1 MTGPSDAIV
10 RELEGLRALARAL
23 VAGSADAEDLVQDTA
38 VDALGHPP
46 ELDRPV
52 RPWLATVLRNRR
64 KMDRRSEA
72 RRRQRELAAASAT
85 DVAADAPEALDRARV
100 LERLSAAL
108 VALDEPFRTA
118 IVRRYLDGE
127 SAAAIARALDVPAGT
142 VRWRIMTGLERLRA
156 ALDDGAP
163 RWRRALVPFLPLVK
177 GAAAVKLKTQIVVW
191 IVLLLCLGGGGA
203 WLAWHHHA
211 AAPPATAAATGSARP
226 IVKPQLPAGS
236 AQQPVADPLPGQGR
250 AIAADD
256 PAPGGVVRGRVI
268 NWSTGAGV
276 AGADLGFAT
285 DSGMVTVHSQADGAF
300 ELAPPAPT
308 SLTLATIAAA
318 GFLPYAP
325 EYEHSSIHVVLA
337 QGRSVSG
344 LTVFLFPAIDYR
356 GVVVDA
362 TNQPVAGAKVRLLGT
377 PQGEQ
382 QIDKLATEWTSGADG
397 AFTFHAAD
405 DAVFEATKGAQ
416 RGWARLTGDVA
427 ITHVMKIQIGTAPA
441 REETISGRVVDDGD
455 HPIADVLVRGL
466 PVEPDPKASP
476 RATAFATT
484 AADGTFVLDHLAKDT
499 YELFAEADGRA
510 NVRQRAE
517 GGAQNVVVKMTSGV
531 TLTGTV
537 VTKADEPV
545 PAFTLTVQRRQGAQ
559 RGFELAKSVVDAKGH
574 FEIHVEPGAIEVTA
588 AATGWAPSDPLA
600 VDAKPGAAPLKIVV
614 STGAT
619 LSGTVVDAAT
629 KQGVPYARVMR
640 EGGASGG
647 ASASPAN
654 AGTVTRADGTFE
666 LTGLPPGPVSITI
679 DAGDYHPKIQAGMLA
694 EDGGTIGPITI
705 PITKLAPGEQP
716 TLELV
721 GIGVALSAVE
731 NGLTVTKVI
740 PGGGAEAAGIVAGD
754 LIVAVDGLSAVE
766 LGVNGAVAKIRGQA
780 GTTVAITV
788 KRGTQL
794 VPLVCERRPLKA

>member
-1 MTGPSDAIV
+1 VAGHPDTIV

-23 VAGSADAEDLVQDTA
+23 VSGAADAEDLVQDTA
-38 VDALGHPP
+38 VTAIVHPP

-64 KMDRRSEA
+64 RMDRRAES
-72 RRRQRELAAASAT
+72 RRHQRELAAATDEAT
-85 DVAADAPEALDRARV
+85 AADAAEALDRARV

-108 VALDEPFRTA
+108 VALDEPYRTA
-118 IVRRYLDGE
+118 IVRRYLDGDN
-127 SAAAIARALDVPAGT
+127 AATIARALDVPAGT
-142 VRWRIMTGLERLRA
+142 VRWRIKTGLERLRT
-156 ALDDGAP
+156 ALDDTTP
-163 RWRRALVPFLPLVK
+163 KWRRALVPFLPLVK
-177 GAAAVKLKTQIVVW
+177 GAAAVKVKTQIALW

-203 WLAWHHHA
+203 WFAWHQHA
-211 AAPPATAAATGSARP
+211 QVPAAKPIAAGSAAKLAMPR
-226 IVKPQLPAGS
+226 VPAGS
-236 AQQPVADPLPGQGR
+236 GQQPVADPLPGQGR

-256 PAPGGVVRGRVI
+256 PAPGGVLRGRVI
-268 NWSTGAGV
+268 NWSTGGGV

-285 DSGMVTVHSQADGAF
+285 DSGIVTVHSQADGAF

-308 SLTLATIAAA
+308 TLTLATIAAP

-325 EYEHSSIHVVLA
+325 EYEHSSIRVVLA
-337 QGRSVSG
+337 QGKSVSG
-344 LTVFLFPAIDYR
+344 LTVFLFPALDYQ

-382 QIDKLATEWTSGADG
+382 QIDKLATEWTSGGDG
-397 AFTFHAAD
+397 TFTFHAAD
-405 DAVFEATKGAQ
+405 DAVFEATKGTQ
-416 RGWARLTGDVA
+416 RGWARLTGDVQA
-427 ITHVMKIQIGTAPA
+427 THVMKIQLAAAAA
-441 REETISGRVVDDGD
+441 RVETISGRVVDEAD
-455 HPIADVLVRGL
+455 HPIADVLIRGL

-484 AADGTFVLDHLAKDT
+484 GPDGTFVLDHLAKDT
-499 YELFAEADGRA
+499 YELFAESDGRA

-517 GGAQNVVVKMTSGV
+517 GGAQNVIVKMTSGV
-531 TLTGTV
+531 TITGTV
-537 VTKADEPV
+537 VTKADDPV

-559 RGFELAKSVVDAKGH
+559 RGFELAKSVVDARGH
-574 FEIHVEPGAIEVTA
+574 FEIHVEPGSLEISA
-588 AATGWAPSDPLA
+588 AATGWAPSDPVA
-600 VDAKPGAAPLKIVV
+600 VDAKPGVAPLKIVV

-619 LSGTVVDAAT
+619 LSGSVVDAAT
-629 KQGVPYARVMR
+629 KQGVAYARVMR

-679 DAGDYHPKIQAGMLA
+679 GAADYNPKIQAGMTA
-694 EDGGTIGPITI
+694 EDGGSIGPIAI

-721 GIGVALSAVE
+721 GIGVGLSAVDA
-731 NGLTVTKVI
+731 GLSVTKVI
-740 PGGGAEAAGIVAGD
+740 PGGGADAAGIVAGD
-754 LIVAVDGLSAVE
+754 LIVAVDGASAID
-766 LGVNGAVAKIRGQA
+766 LGVGGAVARIRGQA
-780 GTTVAITV
+780 GTTVTLTV
-788 KRGTQL
+788 KRGDKL
-794 VPLVCERRPLKA
+794 VPVVCERRPLKA